1 MRFLG
6 ISARP
11 ARLAAAVGLGLGLIG
26 FIAPAATASAAAH
39 KTQNTGW
46 LRLAHLSPN
55 TPAVDVY
62 LYSFGNPNAKIVLK
76 HVAYGTVSGYEAV
89 HDGEYTVAM
98 RGAGAKASSKPVLS
112 TTINVVAGKTYTV
125 AGMGPFSGLRLQ
137 ILHDKLVTPKGKA
150 MVRVIQASLQQHTVT
165 VTAGG
170 KSLAHKLRFS
180 KTTTYKV
187 VSPGTWNVHAAG
199 PTGSVTRSIDLK
211 AGTIHTLVMLDNPGQ
226 LTIDDLVDAAGSRVL
241 PNGGA
246 ATGFG
251 GTAPVPGASMLPWL
265 AVLAAGLL
273 VTVAGATRFRR
284 SRSVR

>member
-26 FIAPAATASAAAH
+26 FIAPAATAAPAAH
-39 KTQNTGW
+39 KAPNTGW

-62 LYSFGNPNAKIVLK
+62 LYSFGNPNARIVLK
-76 HVAYGTVSGYEAV
+76 HVAYGTVSGYENV
-89 HDGEYTVAM
+89 PDGEYTVAM

-112 TTINVVAGKTYTV
+112 TTINVAKGKTYTV

-165 VTAGG
+165 VTADG
-170 KSLAHKLRFS
+170 KTLAHNLRFS
-180 KTTTYKV
+180 KTTAYKV
-187 VSPGTWNVHAAG
+187 VKPGTWNVRAVG
-199 PTGSVTRSIDLK
+199 PSGSVTRSIDLK

-241 PNGGA
+241 PNGA
-246 ATGFG
+246 PPTGFG
-251 GTAPVPGASMLPWL
+251 GTAKVPGASVLPWL

-273 VTVAGATRFRR
+273 VTVAGAARFRR